1 MGGTTSM
8 LYSGAVEA
16 AAGTAVS
23 SVVSTV
29 TDTNEIQEGLDLT
42 LYSLHHEILKI
53 ESAINA
59 ARRRRITDPK
69 LLEWLA
75 FLIDAVNLSNY
86 YHRTFKSQNSYPQM
100 IAGEGMN
107 NLAISPFY
115 RAAKRQRTITT
126 LLFGD
131 EELSKLNNELKK
143 LKSIDIAAFMLMV
156 NSYPEWPIKTYLYMD
171 HNRLFGRDK
180 ERDQIMR
187 FLFEPS
193 MASEYNVDILPIVGS
208 KGVGKTSLALHC
220 FYDPKAQSC
229 FSLKMYVRYG
239 EMAHDEMGYGRNNLF
254 HETLKQCNIT
264 RIANDDENT
273 LVAMVKQNLSSE
285 RFLLVIDD
293 FFPMSFNDTI
303 AFWNCL
309 RCGKAG
315 SKVIVVYGYV
325 SYHLHKGR
333 LNTLG
338 FRLRPTMLDDF
349 SEDDYMLFFKEH
361 AFGSAD
367 PEYYPELEKIGRE
380 ILTKM
385 NGSLW
390 GAKIFGELLRDNL
403 TAQFWSNFLQK
414 GLVKVQFCGDLFS
427 IIEVL
432 YRLLPKQLPDLR
444 KPPGYAVF
452 FKEGSQGHKTKSFRE
467 LIVLGPNHCTPNMF
481 AKHGGIYF
489 YFMFAKHVF
498 LNKCTVFVANCNLS
512 D

>member
-23 SVVSTV
+23 SVVLTV
-29 TDTNEIQEGLDLT
+29 TDTNEIQEGLDLI

-59 ARRRRITDPK
+59 ARRRRITEPK
-69 LLEWLA
+69 LLELLA
-75 FLIDAVNLSNY
+75 FLIDAVNLGNY

-100 IAGEGMN
+100 IVGEGMN

-115 RAAKRQRTITT
+115 RAAKRQRTIMT

-143 LKSIDIAAFMLMV
+143 LKSIDIATFMLMV

-208 KGVGKTSLALHC
+208 GVGKTSLALHC

-229 FSLKMYVRYG
+229 FSLKMYVRYA

-254 HETLKQCNIT
+254 HETLNECNIT
-264 RIANDDENT
+264 RIANDDDNT

-285 RFLLVIDD
+285 RFLLVIDN
-293 FFPMSFNDTI
+293 FFPISFNDTI
-303 AFWNCL
+303 AFWDCL

-315 SKVIVVYGYV
+315 SKVVVVCNYV

-338 FRLRPTMLDDF
+338 FRFRPTMLDDF
-349 SEDDYMLFFKEH
+349 SEDNYMLFFKEH

-367 PEYYPELEKIGRE
+367 PEDHPELEKIGRE
-380 ILTKM
+380 IVSKM

-390 GAKIFGELLRDNL
+390 GAKIFGEVLRDNL

-414 GLVKVQFCGDLFS
+414 GLTNLKKIKFGTRTFPY
-427 IIEVL
+427 
-432 YRLLPKQLPDLR
+432 YR
-444 KPPGYAVF
+444 
-452 FKEGSQGHKTKSFRE
+452 GS
-467 LIVLGPNHCTPNMF
+467 L
-481 AKHGGIYF
+481 
-489 YFMFAKHVF
+489 
-498 LNKCTVFVANCNLS
+498 
-512 D
+512 